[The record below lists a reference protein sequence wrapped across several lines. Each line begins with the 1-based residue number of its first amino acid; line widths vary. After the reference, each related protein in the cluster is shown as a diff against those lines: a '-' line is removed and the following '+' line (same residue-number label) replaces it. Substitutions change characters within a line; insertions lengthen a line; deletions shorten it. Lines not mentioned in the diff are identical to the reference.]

1 MSEQQHRA
9 WVQAAKQGDE
19 YAFTCL
25 VKAYQDKIYSLAY
38 YVTQNHQDAEDVTQE
53 VFLKL
58 WRSMDSY
65 REDASVQAWIMQIAK
80 HACFDLLRKRKR
92 TATESLYTE
101 RDGEQVERP
110 LADPDGQSNPA
121 EVVAEQDRRQSV
133 ERALLAL
140 PPEYREVLTLRYING
155 LSYEQIT
162 QVLGQPEG
170 TVKSRLFRAKKSLK
184 NILEN
189 GNFF

>member
-38 YVTQNHQDAEDVTQE
+38 YVTKNHQDAEDVTQE

-58 WRSMDSY
+58 WRSLDSY
-65 REDASVQAWIMQIAK
+65 RADATVQVWIMQIAK

-92 TATESLYTE
+92 TATESMYLE
-101 RDGEQVERP
+101 QDGEWVERP
-110 LADPDGQSNPA
+110 LADTDPKSNPDEA
-121 EVVAEQDRRQSV
+121 ILTEERRKTVA
-133 ERALLAL
+133 RALMSL
-140 PPEYREVLTLRYING
+140 PPEHRELLTMRYING

-162 QVLGQPEG
+162 QVLGEPAG
-170 TVKSRLFRAKKSLK
+170 TVRSRMFRAKKSLK
-184 NILEN
+184 KILDN

>member
-9 WVQAAKQGDE
+9 WVQAAAQGDE

-38 YVTQNHQDAEDVTQE
+38 YVTKNHQDAEDVTQE

-101 RDGEQVERP
+101 HDGEQVERP

-121 EVVAEQDRRQSV
+121 EAAAEQDLRQSV

-140 PPEYREVLTLRYING
+140 PPDHREVLTLRYING

-162 QVLGQPEG
+162 QVLGQSEG